1 MFHVASHSNLARS
14 SLTLPLVRLLSS
26 SLQYSSS
33 PSSSSPSSSPST
45 PWSLSPHWRSI
56 LVISF
61 FVCKCF
67 LLMLQRQFYFTAP
80 IFLWT
85 LIYFVTKCVIGD
97 DTNNLAF
104 IDDKSC
110 NYVPWE
116 SSSNWKWVRPSLEA
130 KYCTCGGKLRKA
142 FFSKVLQL

>member
-1 MFHVASHSNLARS
+1 MFQVASHSNLARS
-14 SLTLPLVRLLSS
+14 SLTLTLVRLLSS

-33 PSSSSPSSSPST
+33 PSSSPST
-45 PWSLSPHWRSI
+45 PWRSLSPHSRSI

-61 FVCKCF
+61 FACKCF

-130 KYCTCGGKLRKA
+130 KYCTCGGKPGKA

>member
-14 SLTLPLVRLLSS
+14 SLTLTLVRLISS

-33 PSSSSPSSSPST
+33 SSSSSST

-67 LLMLQRQFYFTAP
+67 LLMLQSRFHFTTP

-130 KYCTCGGKLRKA
+130 KYCTCGGKPGKA
-142 FFSKVLQL
+142 SFSKVLQL